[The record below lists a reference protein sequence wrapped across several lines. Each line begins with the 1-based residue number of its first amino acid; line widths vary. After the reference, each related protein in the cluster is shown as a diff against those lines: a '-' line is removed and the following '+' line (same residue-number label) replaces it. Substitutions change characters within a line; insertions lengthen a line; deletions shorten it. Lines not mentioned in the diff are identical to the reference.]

1 MFYSTQILA
10 KKGPLGTIWIA
21 AHLDRRLKRSQ
32 VFEAN
37 IASSV
42 GAFGESVDEN
52 SMSCGDDDGWKDGKK
67 KHPSVDDI

>member
-42 GAFGESVDEN
+42 GELNEKWN
-52 SMSCGDDDGWKDGKK
+52 SMSCGDNGRRKKTIGDD
-67 KHPSVDDI
+67 